1 MADEKIIF
9 SMVGVSKTFT
19 NQKRVLNNIY
29 LSFFYGAKIGIIG
42 LNGSGKSTLMKIIAG
57 IDKLGERY
65 DEFPVYTKVFD
76 MPEKPD
82 VIIDFS
88 HPSALPDLLS
98 YGKMNNV
105 PLVLATTGY
114 TDEERAQITA
124 ASAQVPVFF
133 TFNMSLGIN
142 LLVELARKATQILG
156 GQFDIEIVEK
166 HHNLK
171 LDAPSG
177 TALMIADGISE
188 QLDEDPQYVY
198 DRHSYRRKRSKNE
211 IGIHSVRGGTIV
223 GEHEVIFAGHDE
235 VVTIS
240 HQAQSKE
247 VFAVGAV
254 NAEVFIK
261 DQKAGMYNMGNL
273 LSEKMN

>member
-1 MADEKIIF
+1 MTRIAITGACGRMGRVIAGLVKERADC
-9 SMVGVSKTFT
+9 T
-19 NQKRVLNNIY
+19 
-29 LSFFYGAKIGIIG
+29 
-42 LNGSGKSTLMKIIAG
+42 IIAG

-254 NAEVFIK
+254 NAAVFLK